1 MDKTLT
7 LNMDMKL
14 YFITCVYLI
23 LFIDSFAANTF
34 SNQQDGLLSCVS
46 DDDIY
51 VCYNTETEK
60 YYNIPKMKM
69 DELLE
74 SSVDQQYNIQEDL
87 DDNYSIGESL
97 SNNVPTTKRAY
108 KRPSFLGLNRPSM
121 TLYDLF
127 ANYRRQPHSRRSFTS
142 FRKRP
147 FDSISYRGRF
157 GGFGRKR

>member
-1 MDKTLT
+1 
-7 LNMDMKL
+7 MDMKL
-14 YFITCVYLI
+14 YFITCVYVIVL
-23 LFIDSFAANTF
+23 IDSFAAITF
-34 SNQQDGLLSCVS
+34 SNQQEGLLSCVS
-46 DDDIY
+46 NDDIY
-51 VCYNTETEK
+51 TCYNTETEK
-60 YYNIPKMKM
+60 YYNIPKSKM

-74 SSVDQQYNIQEDL
+74 LSVDQQFNIQEDF
-87 DDNYSIGESL
+87 DNNYSLGESR

-127 ANYRRQPHSRRSFTS
+127 VNYRRQPHSRGSFTS